1 MKSSILDKLIYG
13 QFLSGKDL
21 AQIASDEMEHPCDAA
36 NLSVVDIKIIEIE
49 EDGALCEM
57 IVSTLDGSNRSFRVS
72 VVSSHLGGYE
82 EHLQFEQIAE
92 EVEQREVTEMKW
104 MPKPKEEE
112 DE

>member
-1 MKSSILDKLIYG
+1 MASSILDKLIYG

-21 AQIASDEMEHPCDAA
+21 VQIASGEMDYPYDAA
-36 NLSVVDIKIIEIE
+36 NLSVVDIKIIEADELTI
-49 EDGALCEM
+49 LSEM

-72 VVSSHLGGYE
+72 VVSSLRGEDE
-82 EHLQFEQIAE
+82 EPLQFEQIAE